1 MSEKNFTLPNKLEI
15 EKRYESYRPAFNE
28 ILDKIE
34 NLLKQKINLPSNP
47 TYKARIKSFPS
58 YYKKILRQKAK
69 ESSESIELVTLTD
82 MIGIRV
88 ICAFVEDLA
97 LVEKQVVESFDVK
110 EIERKGADQ
119 SFKEFGYESVHIL
132 IAIPENC
139 LPESGISPELKK
151 NLVCEIQVRTI
162 LQDAWAEVEHELI
175 YKTEFS
181 PFDMPLRRKLASIN
195 ASLSL
200 ADTIFQEIRDYQK
213 KLQLETSERRE
224 SFYEKVDETTGEF
237 SEEEKS
243 KLKSDTK
250 EIGKASQFIRGTIDD
265 MLLDAIHAHN
275 NGEMQKAI
283 VIYTQILESKPVPA
297 DIVLSVVFKHRGM
310 AYFASNDYKNALKDF
325 ESSVKYDE
333 NGFRSYYYIGIVYTV
348 LLKYEKAIEAFSKS
362 LEINEFQSHARY
374 RRAVAYSKVGED
386 EKALEDLSAAE
397 AMGLELADEKLLK
410 EKLLKKLDISM

>member
-1 MSEKNFTLPNKLEI
+1 MSKITFSIPHKDEI
-15 EKRYESYRPAFNE
+15 KKIYESYNPVLSE
-28 ILDKIE
+28 IMQKIE
-34 NLLKQKINLPSNP
+34 AKLKKTIKLASMP
-47 TYKARIKSFPS
+47 TYKSRIKSFNS
-58 YYKKILRQKAK
+58 YYRKILRLKAD
-69 ESSESIELVTLTD
+69 EFSSRGKLVELTD
-82 MIGIRV
+82 MIGIRI
-88 ICAFVEDLA
+88 ICA
-97 LVEKQVVESFDVK
+97 VK
-110 EIERKGADQ
+110 EVEYKGSGDN
-119 SFKEFGYESVHIL
+119 FREFGYESIHVL
-132 IAIPENC
+132 ISIPADCMPDSNSEKV
-139 LPESGISPELKK
+139 PDG
-151 NLVCEIQVRTI
+151 LVCEIQIRTI

>member
-1 MSEKNFTLPNKLEI
+1 
-15 EKRYESYRPAFNE
+15 
-28 ILDKIE
+28 
-34 NLLKQKINLPSNP
+34 
-47 TYKARIKSFPS
+47 
-58 YYKKILRQKAK
+58 
-69 ESSESIELVTLTD
+69 
-82 MIGIRV
+82 
-88 ICAFVEDLA
+88 
-97 LVEKQVVESFDVK
+97 
-110 EIERKGADQ
+110 
-119 SFKEFGYESVHIL
+119 
-132 IAIPENC
+132 
-139 LPESGISPELKK
+139 
-151 NLVCEIQVRTI
+151 
-162 LQDAWAEVEHELI
+162 
-175 YKTEFS
+175 
-181 PFDMPLRRKLASIN
+181 
-195 ASLSL
+195 
-200 ADTIFQEIRDYQK
+200 
-213 KLQLETSERRE
+213 
-224 SFYEKVDETTGEF
+224 
-237 SEEEKS
+237 
-243 KLKSDTK
+243 
-250 EIGKASQFIRGTIDD
+250 

>member
-1 MSEKNFTLPNKLEI
+1 M
-15 EKRYESYRPAFNE
+15 
-28 ILDKIE
+28 
-34 NLLKQKINLPSNP
+34 
-47 TYKARIKSFPS
+47 
-58 YYKKILRQKAK
+58 
-69 ESSESIELVTLTD
+69 
-82 MIGIRV
+82 
-88 ICAFVEDLA
+88 
-97 LVEKQVVESFDVK
+97 
-110 EIERKGADQ
+110 
-119 SFKEFGYESVHIL
+119 
-132 IAIPENC
+132 PE
-139 LPESGISPELKK
+139 G
-151 NLVCEIQVRTI
+151 LVCEIQIRTI

-237 SEEEKS
+237 SEDEKARV
-243 KLKSDTK
+243 KTETK

-310 AYFASNDYKNALKDF
+310 AYFASNDYENALKDF
-325 ESSVKYDE
+325 ELSVKYDE

-348 LLKYEKAIEAFSKS
+348 LLNYQKAVEAFTRS

-374 RRAVAYSKVGED
+374 RRAVAYSKIGED

-410 EKLLKKLDISM
+410 EKLLKKLGIGM

>member
-139 LPESGISPELKK
+139 LPESGISSELRK

-325 ESSVKYDE
+325 ESSVKYYE

>member
-1 MSEKNFTLPNKLEI
+1 MSKITFSIPHKDEI
-15 EKRYESYRPAFNE
+15 KKIYESYNPVLSE
-28 ILDKIE
+28 IMQKIE
-34 NLLKQKINLPSNP
+34 AKLKKTIKLASMP
-47 TYKARIKSFPS
+47 TYKSRIKSFNS
-58 YYKKILRQKAK
+58 YYRKILRLKAD
-69 ESSESIELVTLTD
+69 EFSSRGKLVELTD
-82 MIGIRV
+82 MIGIRI
-88 ICAFVEDLA
+88 ICAFIEDLHE
-97 LVEKQVVESFDVK
+97 VEQQVRKNFTVK
-110 EIERKGADQ
+110 EVEYKGSGDN
-119 SFKEFGYESVHIL
+119 FREFGYESIHVL
-132 IAIPENC
+132 ISIPADCMPDSNSEKV
-139 LPESGISPELKK
+139 PDG
-151 NLVCEIQVRTI
+151 LVCEIQIRTI

-374 RRAVAYSKVGED
+374 RRAVDYSKVGED